1 MADKKQHIDPQLV
14 DKGWASMQETLDR
27 EMPEKKRRRIL
38 FFYWVGGMA
47 SVAAAAMLLWPGA
60 SASPDMPFNSTNQTT
75 SANKPTSELPKQDSP
90 KLPIEQTHSIVE
102 QQPATSGISS
112 PTAENKPAASAYAFK
127 PLPKAST
134 FLSPIQTQTTQPK
147 RILYNPEQFQA
158 ITPLEIEIAG
168 LEISDAPAEDLSDL
182 ALITPVKKAGS
193 IRFGMYA
200 KGMLETQF
208 RESAV
213 SSGFLMDAGLG
224 NRFGIQTGIGY
235 QYALLP
241 GDNRPI
247 VDISGRE
254 YLNITGDSSGLAISY
269 QSGGFGLPS
278 LVVEDGTVLLPVNR
292 QHRFEFPLQAYFKV
306 KSRFKVLAG
315 AQFQYTFFSQNNGN
329 SLSLAQ
335 NKVNTYES
343 NQLYAEDLNQAVS
356 EKTRGWASRWNAGLG
371 YRLTD
376 RIELQAGVQGNLS
389 LDKLGANSDAEALVH
404 NDPLLDSQTQR
415 RVNVPNYSLY
425 LNANYFFR

>member
-27 EMPEKKRRRIL
+27 EMPQKKRRRIL

-47 SVAAAAMLLWPGA
+47 SVAAAAMLLWPGG

-134 FLSPIQTQTTQPK
+134 FLSQIQTQTTQPK
-147 RILYNPEQFQA
+147 RILYKPEHSQA

-193 IRFGMYA
+193 VRFGMYA

-224 NRFGIQTGIGY
+224 KRFGIQTGIGY

-306 KSRFKVLAG
+306 KSRFKVLGRCSVSIHLLFPEQWQLPFPCTEQGKHLRIKSAVRRRPEPG
-315 AQFQYTFFSQNNGN
+315 RIRE
-329 SLSLAQ
+329 
-335 NKVNTYES
+335 NKRMGLQVEC
-343 NQLYAEDLNQAVS
+343 
-356 EKTRGWASRWNAGLG
+356 RAGLSPHG
-371 YRLTD
+371 QNRTTG
-376 RIELQAGVQGNLS
+376 RCTRQVFHWISWAPTAMQRPWFTTIRCS
-389 LDKLGANSDAEALVH
+389 IPKLREG
-404 NDPLLDSQTQR
+404 
-415 RVNVPNYSLY
+415 
-425 LNANYFFR
+425 